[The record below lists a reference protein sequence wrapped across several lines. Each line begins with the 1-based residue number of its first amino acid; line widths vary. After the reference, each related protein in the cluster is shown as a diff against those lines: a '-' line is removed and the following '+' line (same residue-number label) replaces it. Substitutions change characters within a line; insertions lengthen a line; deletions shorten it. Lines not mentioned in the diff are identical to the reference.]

1 MTDPTTTDTTKS
13 PLKEI
18 IQPFI
23 DLIHAPRALWGVNL
37 AYVLEGTA
45 YFGVLSY
52 LAIYFSDYVF
62 RGLAKPDV
70 PAGLMVGVLTF
81 GITLS
86 MFFLGFVADKFGVR
100 RALIWAFLFLLGGR
114 VLIAGAGYLFQPA
127 GLGSTLHLVT
137 MAGIVLIVI
146 GYGMYQPGAYTAVK
160 QFTNPKTA
168 GMAFAMLYALM
179 NLGGWLP
186 SFAFLLRDDD
196 YLGIGIGGVFWVYA
210 AMTVAALLI
219 TVTFLN
225 KATVARAI
233 ATAEAE
239 TAAIKAA
246 EKGEDTSPASKS
258 RPDETGSEGIAVTK
272 EGPVGLWANI
282 VDWVVHHPFT
292 DLKFTFFIFAL
303 IPVQT
308 LFAYNWLV
316 LPQYINRAYD
326 GWIGEYFEIA
336 ANFNPILIFVF
347 APIVAALT
355 QKRKVYNMMIVGTF
369 VMAAPA
375 FFLAFGT
382 NGYLLFAYLL
392 IMSIGEAMWQ
402 PRFLQYAA
410 EIAPEGRTGVYMGVA
425 QFPWFLT
432 KLIVPLYSGTL
443 IAKYVPADGFK
454 NPETLWLITACIA
467 MLSTIILIAAKG
479 WIGKD
484 FKTKAD
490 D

>member
-1 MTDPTTTDTTKS
+1 MAEPATTDAPIN
-13 PLKEI
+13 PLKQI
-18 IQPFI
+18 VQPFI
-23 DLIHAPRALWGVNL
+23 DLIHSPRALWGVNL

-62 RGLAKPDV
+62 QGVPTPDV
-70 PAGLMVGVLTF
+70 PAGFMVGVLTA

-86 MFFLGFVADKFGVR
+86 MFVLGFVADKFGVR
-100 RALIWAFLFLLGGR
+100 NALIWAFLFLIGGR
-114 VLIAGAGYLFQPA
+114 ILIAGAGYAFEPA

-137 MAGIVLIVI
+137 MAGIALIVI
-146 GYGMYQPGAYTAVK
+146 GYGMYQPAAYTAVK

-196 YLGIGIGGVFWVYA
+196 YLGFGIGGVFWVYA
-210 AMTVAALLI
+210 AMTVAALL
-219 TVTFLN
+219 VTIALLT
-225 KATVARAI
+225 KKTVANAI
-233 ATAEAE
+233 ASAKAE

-246 EKGEDTSPASKS
+246 ERGEDAATPAPADTTPPK
-258 RPDETGSEGIAVTK
+258 A
-272 EGPVGLWANI
+272 GPVGFRANFK
-282 VDWVVHHPFT
+282 DWLVNHPFT
-292 DLKFTFFIFAL
+292 DPKFTFFIFAL

-316 LPQYINRAYD
+316 LPVYINRSYT

-336 ANFNPILIFVF
+336 ANFNPILIFIF
-347 APIVAALT
+347 APIVAAVT
-355 QKRKVYNMMIVGTF
+355 QKRKVYNMMIAGTF
-369 VMAAPA
+369 IMAAPA

-382 NGYLLFAYLL
+382 NGWLLFAYLL
-392 IMSIGEAMWQ
+392 IMTIGEAMWQ

-432 KLIVPLYSGTL
+432 KMIVPLYSGTL
-443 IAKYVPADGFK
+443 IAKYVPAEGFK
-454 NPETLWLITACIA
+454 NPEKLWLISACIA
-467 MLSTIILIAAKG
+467 MLSTVMLVLARG

>member
-1 MTDPTTTDTTKS
+1 MAEPATTETPTN
-13 PLKEI
+13 PLKQI
-18 IQPFI
+18 VQPFV
-23 DLIHAPRALWGVNL
+23 DLIHSPRALWGVNL

-52 LAIYFSDYVF
+52 LALYFSDYVF
-62 RGLAKPDV
+62 IGVPNPDV
-70 PAGLMVGVLTF
+70 PAGLMVGVLTA

-100 RALIWAFLFLLGGR
+100 SALIWAFLFLLTGR
-114 VLIAGAGYLFQPA
+114 LLIAGGGYVFEPS
-127 GLGSTLHLVT
+127 GMWSNLHLAT
-137 MAGIVLIVI
+137 MAGILLIVI
-146 GYGMYQPGAYTAVK
+146 GYGMYQPAAYTAVK

-196 YLGIGIGGVFWVYA
+196 YLGVGIGGVFWVYA
-210 AMTVAALLI
+210 AMTVAALFVTI
-219 TVTFLN
+219 TFLN
-225 KATVARAI
+225 KKTVAKAL
-233 ATAEAE
+233 ATAKAE
-239 TAAIKAA
+239 TEAIKA
-246 EKGEDTSPASKS
+246 EKKGESAPTAAQTEAKDAEVAAA
-258 RPDETGSEGIAVTK
+258 R
-272 EGPVGLWANI
+272 PVGFAAN
-282 VDWVVHHPFT
+282 VKDWVVNHPFT
-292 DLKFTFFIFAL
+292 DPKFTFFIFAL

-316 LPQYINRAYD
+316 LPVYINRSYS

-336 ANFNPILIFVF
+336 ANFNPILIFIF

-355 QKRKVYNMMIVGTF
+355 QKRKVYNMMIAGTF
-369 VMAAPA
+369 IMAAPA

-392 IMSIGEAMWQ
+392 IMTIGEAMWQ

-443 IAKYVPADGFK
+443 IAKYVPAEGFK
-454 NPETLWLITACIA
+454 NPEKLWLISACIA
-467 MLSTIILIAAKG
+467 MLSTVMLVIARG

>member
-1 MTDPTTTDTTKS
+1 MAEPATTNAPTS
-13 PLKEI
+13 PLKQI
-18 IQPFI
+18 VQPFI

-52 LAIYFSDYVF
+52 LALYFSDYVF
-62 RGLAKPDV
+62 TGVPTPDV
-70 PAGLMVGVLTF
+70 PAGLMVGVLTA

-100 RALIWAFLFLLGGR
+100 NALIWAFLFLLGGR
-114 VLIAGAGYLFQPA
+114 LLIAGAGYVFEPS
-127 GLGSTLHLVT
+127 GMWSTLHLLT
-137 MAGIVLIVI
+137 MGGILLIVI

-196 YLGIGIGGVFWVYA
+196 YLGLGIGGVFWVYA
-210 AMTVAALLI
+210 AMTVVALFVTI
-219 TVTFLN
+219 TILN
-225 KATVARAI
+225 KKTVADAI
-233 ATAEAE
+233 ASAKAE
-239 TAAIKAA
+239 TAAVKAA
-246 EKGEDTSPASKS
+246 EKGEAAPTEAEVAAEDA
-258 RPDETGSEGIAVTK
+258 RIAK
-272 EGPVGLWANI
+272 AKPVGFWANFK
-282 VDWVVHHPFT
+282 DWLVNHPFT
-292 DLKFTFFIFAL
+292 DPKFTFFIFAL

-316 LPQYINRAYD
+316 LPVYINRSYS

-336 ANFNPILIFVF
+336 ANFNPILIFIF
-347 APIVAALT
+347 APIVAAVT
-355 QKRKVYNMMIVGTF
+355 QKRKVYNMMIAGTF
-369 VMAAPA
+369 IMAAPA

-392 IMSIGEAMWQ
+392 IMTIGEAMWQ

-454 NPETLWLITACIA
+454 NPEKLWLISACIA
-467 MLSTIILIAAKG
+467 MLSTVLLVLARG

>member
-1 MTDPTTTDTTKS
+1 MAEPATTDAPTN
-13 PLKEI
+13 PLKQI
-18 IQPFI
+18 VQPFV
-23 DLIHAPRALWGVNL
+23 DLIHSPRALWGVNL

-52 LAIYFSDYVF
+52 LALYFSDYVF
-62 RGLAKPDV
+62 IGVPNPDV
-70 PAGLMVGVLTF
+70 PAGFMVGVLTA

-100 RALIWAFLFLLGGR
+100 RALIWAFFFLLGGR
-114 VLIAGAGYLFQPA
+114 ILIAGAGYTFEPA
-127 GLGSTLHLVT
+127 GMWSTLHLVT
-137 MAGIVLIVI
+137 MAGIALIVI
-146 GYGMYQPGAYTAVK
+146 GYGMYQPAAYTAVK

-210 AMTVAALLI
+210 AMTVAALFV
-219 TVTFLN
+219 TVIFLN
-225 KATVARAI
+225 KKTVANAL
-233 ATAEAE
+233 ATAQAE
-239 TAAIKAA
+239 TEAIKAA
-246 EKGEDTSPASKS
+246 KKDQNAEQAADAGTEETTETTSK
-258 RPDETGSEGIAVTK
+258 
-272 EGPVGLWANI
+272 PVGLWENI

-292 DLKFTFFIFAL
+292 DPKFTFFIFAL

-316 LPQYINRAYD
+316 LPVYINRSYS

-336 ANFNPILIFVF
+336 ANFNPILIFIF
-347 APIVAALT
+347 APIVAAVT
-355 QKRKVYNMMIVGTF
+355 QKRKVYNMMIAGTF
-369 VMAAPA
+369 IMAAPA

-382 NGYLLFAYLL
+382 NGWLLFAYLL
-392 IMSIGEAMWQ
+392 IMTIGEAMWQ

-432 KLIVPLYSGTL
+432 KMIVPLYSGTL
-443 IAKYVPADGFK
+443 IAKYIPADGFK
-454 NPETLWLITACIA
+454 NPEKLWLISACIA
-467 MLSTIILIAAKG
+467 MLSTVLLVLFRG

>member
-1 MTDPTTTDTTKS
+1 MSGPASTETPQS
-13 PLKEI
+13 PLKQI
-18 IQPFI
+18 AQPFV

-62 RGLAKPDV
+62 QGVPNPDV
-70 PAGLMVGVLTF
+70 PAGFMVGVLTA

-100 RALIWAFLFLLGGR
+100 RALIWAFLLLLGGR
-114 VLIAGAGYLFQPA
+114 VLIAGAGYAFEPA

-137 MAGIVLIVI
+137 MAGIALIVI
-146 GYGMYQPGAYTAVK
+146 GYGMYQPAAYTAVK

-210 AMTVAALLI
+210 AMTVAALLVTI
-219 TVTFLN
+219 TFLN
-225 KATVARAI
+225 RKTVAKAL
-233 ATAEAE
+233 ADAKAQ

-246 EKGEDTSPASKS
+246 EKGGDAPESKTEDDSTEAASAK
-258 RPDETGSEGIAVTK
+258 T
-272 EGPVGLWANI
+272 GPVGFRAN
-282 VDWVVHHPFT
+282 VKDWLVNHPFT
-292 DLKFTFFIFAL
+292 DPKFTFFIFAL

-316 LPQYINRAYD
+316 LPVYINRSYS

-336 ANFNPILIFVF
+336 ANFNPILIFIF
-347 APIVAALT
+347 APIVAAVT
-355 QKRKVYNMMIVGTF
+355 QKRKVYNMMIAGTF
-369 VMAAPA
+369 IMAAPA

-392 IMSIGEAMWQ
+392 IMTIGEAMWQ

-432 KLIVPLYSGTL
+432 KMIVPLYSGTL

-454 NPETLWLITACIA
+454 NPEKLWLISACIA
-467 MLSTIILIAAKG
+467 MLSTILLVLARG

>member
-1 MTDPTTTDTTKS
+1 
-13 PLKEI
+13 
-18 IQPFI
+18 
-23 DLIHAPRALWGVNL
+23 
-37 AYVLEGTA
+37 
-45 YFGVLSY
+45 
-52 LAIYFSDYVF
+52 
-62 RGLAKPDV
+62 
-70 PAGLMVGVLTF
+70 
-81 GITLS
+81 
-86 MFFLGFVADKFGVR
+86 
-100 RALIWAFLFLLGGR
+100 
-114 VLIAGAGYLFQPA
+114 
-127 GLGSTLHLVT
+127 
-137 MAGIVLIVI
+137 
-146 GYGMYQPGAYTAVK
+146 
-160 QFTNPKTA
+160 
-168 GMAFAMLYALM
+168 MAFAMLYALM

-196 YLGIGIGGVFWVYA
+196 YLGLGIGGVFWVYA
-210 AMTVAALLI
+210 AMTAVALI
-219 TVTFLN
+219 ATIAILN
-225 KATVARAI
+225 KATVAKAI
-233 ATAEAE
+233 QTAREQ

-246 EKGEDTSPASKS
+246 EKAESSPHSPA
-258 RPDETGSEGIAVTK
+258 DEAEAADHETTSEAK
-272 EGPVGLWANI
+272 PGPVGFWNNL

-292 DLKFTFFIFAL
+292 DLKFTFFIFVL

-316 LPQYINRAYD
+316 LPPYINRAYE

-336 ANFNPILIFVF
+336 ANFNPILIFIF

-355 QKRKVYNMMIVGTF
+355 QKRKVYNMMIAGTF

-375 FFLAFGT
+375 FFLAIGT

-392 IMSIGEAMWQ
+392 IMTIGEAMWQ

-443 IAKYVPADGFK
+443 LAKYVPAEGPKD
-454 NPETLWLITACIA
+454 PETLWLISACIA
-467 MLSTIILIAAKG
+467 MLSCIILFAAKG

>member
-1 MTDPTTTDTTKS
+1 MADPATTDAPEN
-13 PLKEI
+13 PLKQI
-18 IQPFI
+18 VQPFI

-52 LAIYFSDYVF
+52 LALYFSDYVF
-62 RGLAKPDV
+62 IGVPTPDV
-70 PAGLMVGVLTF
+70 PAGLMVGVLTA

-100 RALIWAFLFLLGGR
+100 NALIWAFLFLLGGR
-114 VLIAGAGYLFQPA
+114 LLIAGGGYVFEPS
-127 GLGSTLHLVT
+127 GMWSSLHLVT
-137 MAGIVLIVI
+137 MAGILLIVI

-196 YLGIGIGGVFWVYA
+196 YLGLGIGGVFWVYA
-210 AMTVAALLI
+210 AMTVAALFI
-219 TVTFLN
+219 TITILN
-225 KATVARAI
+225 RKTVADAI
-233 ATAEAE
+233 ATAKAE
-239 TAAIKAA
+239 TSAMKAA
-246 EKGEDTSPASKS
+246 EKGEAAPTQADVDAE
-258 RPDETGSEGIAVTK
+258 DERIAK
-272 EGPVGLWANI
+272 AKPVGFWANFK
-282 VDWVVHHPFT
+282 DWLVNHPFT
-292 DLKFTFFIFAL
+292 DPKFTFFIFAL

-316 LPQYINRAYD
+316 LPVYINRSYS

-336 ANFNPILIFVF
+336 ANFNPILIFIF
-347 APIVAALT
+347 APIVAAVT
-355 QKRKVYNMMIVGTF
+355 QKRKVYNMMIAGTF
-369 VMAAPA
+369 IMAAPA

-392 IMSIGEAMWQ
+392 IMTIGEAMWQ

-454 NPETLWLITACIA
+454 NPEKLWLISACIA
-467 MLSTIILIAAKG
+467 MLSTVLLVLARG

>member
-1 MTDPTTTDTTKS
+1 
-13 PLKEI
+13 
-18 IQPFI
+18 
-23 DLIHAPRALWGVNL
+23 
-37 AYVLEGTA
+37 VLEGTA

-52 LAIYFSDYVF
+52 LAIYFSDFVF
-62 RGLAKPDV
+62 RGVDTPDV
-70 PAGLMVGVLTF
+70 PAGLMVGVLTA

-100 RALIWAFLFLLGGR
+100 RALIWAFLLLLGGR
-114 VLIAGAGYLFQPA
+114 VLIAGAGYVFPPS
-127 GLGSTLHLVT
+127 GLWSTLHVVT
-137 MAGIVLIVI
+137 MAGILLIVI
-146 GYGMYQPGAYTAVK
+146 GYGMYQPAAYTAVR

-196 YLGIGIGGVFWVYA
+196 YLGLGIRGVFWVYA
-210 AMTVAALLI
+210 ALTVIALLVTITLLNKTTVA
-219 TVTFLN
+219 N
-225 KATVARAI
+225 AI
-233 ATAEAE
+233 ANAKAE
-239 TAAIKAA
+239 TAVIKAA
-246 EKGEDTSPASKS
+246 ERGEPSSPAV
-258 RPDETGSEGIAVTK
+258 DTGTEEKVGAAAR
-272 EGPVGLWANI
+272 PVGFLANFK
-282 VDWVVHHPFT
+282 DWVVNHPFT

-316 LPQYINRAYD
+316 LPVYINRSYS

-336 ANFNPILIFVF
+336 ANFNPILIFFF

-355 QKRKVYNMMIVGTF
+355 QKRKVYNMMIAGTF
-369 VMAAPA
+369 IMAAPA
-375 FFLAFGT
+375 FLLAIGT
-382 NGYLLFAYLL
+382 TGILLFAYLL
-392 IMSIGEAMWQ
+392 IMTIGEAMWQ

-443 IAKYVPADGFK
+443 IAKYVPAEGFK
-454 NPETLWLITACIA
+454 SPETLWLISACIA
-467 MLSTIILIAAKG
+467 MLSTIILFLAKG

>member
-1 MTDPTTTDTTKS
+1 
-13 PLKEI
+13 
-18 IQPFI
+18 
-23 DLIHAPRALWGVNL
+23 
-37 AYVLEGTA
+37 
-45 YFGVLSY
+45 
-52 LAIYFSDYVF
+52 
-62 RGLAKPDV
+62 
-70 PAGLMVGVLTF
+70 MVGVLTA

-100 RALIWAFLFLLGGR
+100 RALIWAFLLLLGGR
-114 VLIAGAGYLFQPA
+114 LLIAGAGTTLEPA
-127 GLGSTLHLVT
+127 GLWSPLHIAT
-137 MAGIVLIVI
+137 MAGIFFIIV
-146 GYGMYQPGAYTAVK
+146 GYGMYQPGAYTAVR

-186 SFAFLLRDDD
+186 TFAFLLRDDD
-196 YLGIGIGGVFWVYA
+196 YLGLGMVGVFWVYA
-210 AMTVAALLI
+210 AMTVGALLI
-219 TVTFLN
+219 TITLLN
-225 KATVARAI
+225 KKTVSEAI
-233 ATAEAE
+233 VAAKAE
-239 TAAIKAA
+239 TAAMKAA
-246 EKGEDTSPASKS
+246 EKGEDAAAAAEAAADQATSDGVT
-258 RPDETGSEGIAVTK
+258 RSEDA
-272 EGPVGLWANI
+272 PRGLKANI
-282 VDWVVHHPFT
+282 VDWVVNHPFT

-316 LPQYINRAYD
+316 LPVYINRAYE

-336 ANFNPILIFVF
+336 ANFNPILIFIF

-355 QKRKVYNMMIVGTF
+355 QKRKVYNMMIAGTF

-375 FFLAFGT
+375 FFLAIGT

-392 IMSIGEAMWQ
+392 IMTIGEAMWQ

-443 IAKYVPADGFK
+443 IAKYVPAEGFK
-454 NPETLWLITACIA
+454 SPETLWLISACVA
-467 MLSTIILIAAKG
+467 MMSTVLLVLARG

-490 D
+490 E

>member
-1 MTDPTTTDTTKS
+1 MAGTATDDTPKN
-13 PLKEI
+13 PLREI
-18 IQPFI
+18 VQPFI
-23 DLIHAPRALWGVNL
+23 DLVHAPRALWGVNL

-62 RGLAKPDV
+62 QAVPNPDV
-70 PAGLMVGVLTF
+70 PAGLMVGVLTA

-100 RALIWAFLFLLGGR
+100 RALIWAFLALLAGR
-114 VLIAGAGYLFQPA
+114 LLIAGAGYVFEPA
-127 GLGSTLHLVT
+127 GLWSTLHLVT
-137 MAGIVLIVI
+137 MAGIVFIVI
-146 GYGMYQPGAYTAVK
+146 GYGMYQPAAYTAVK

-210 AMTVAALLI
+210 AMTVAALVI
-219 TVTFLN
+219 TIALLS
-225 KATVARAI
+225 KKTVATAI
-233 ATAEAE
+233 ATAKAE
-239 TAAIKAA
+239 TAAIKAEEA
-246 EKGEDTSPASKS
+246 GEEAPSGETTDAAPANEDK
-258 RPDETGSEGIAVTK
+258 PEGFVAGVK
-272 EGPVGLWANI
+272 DWI
-282 VDWVVHHPFT
+282 VNHPFT

-316 LPQYINRAYD
+316 LPVYINRSYS

-336 ANFNPILIFVF
+336 ANFNPILIFIF

-355 QKRKVYNMMIVGTF
+355 QKRKVYNMMIAGTF
-369 VMAAPA
+369 IMAAPA

-392 IMSIGEAMWQ
+392 IMTIGEAMWQ

-443 IAKYVPADGFK
+443 IARYVPAEGFK
-454 NPETLWLITACIA
+454 NPEQLWLISACIA
-467 MLSTIILIAAKG
+467 MLSTVLLVLARG

>member
-1 MTDPTTTDTTKS
+1 MADPATTEAPTN
-13 PLKEI
+13 PLKQI
-18 IQPFI
+18 VQPFV

-52 LAIYFSDYVF
+52 LALYFSDYVF
-62 RGLAKPDV
+62 TGVPTPDV
-70 PAGLMVGVLTF
+70 PAGLMVGVLTA

-100 RALIWAFLFLLGGR
+100 NALIWAFLFLLGGR
-114 VLIAGAGYLFQPA
+114 LLIAGAGYVFQPA
-127 GLGSTLHLVT
+127 GLWSTLHVVT
-137 MAGIVLIVI
+137 MAGILLIVI

-196 YLGIGIGGVFWVYA
+196 YLGLGIGGVFWVYA
-210 AMTVAALLI
+210 AMTVAALFI
-219 TVTFLN
+219 TVMILN
-225 KATVARAI
+225 RKTVADAI
-233 ATAEAE
+233 ATAKAE

-246 EKGEDTSPASKS
+246 ERGEAAPTEADVAAEDA
-258 RPDETGSEGIAVTK
+258 RIAEAK
-272 EGPVGLWANI
+272 PVGFWANFK
-282 VDWVVHHPFT
+282 DWLINHPFT
-292 DLKFTFFIFAL
+292 DPKFTFFIFAL

-316 LPQYINRAYD
+316 LPVYINRSYS

-336 ANFNPILIFVF
+336 ANFNPILIFIF
-347 APIVAALT
+347 APIVAAVT
-355 QKRKVYNMMIVGTF
+355 QKRKVYNMMIAGTF
-369 VMAAPA
+369 IMAAPA

-382 NGYLLFAYLL
+382 NGWLLFAYLL
-392 IMSIGEAMWQ
+392 IMTIGEAMWQ

-454 NPETLWLITACIA
+454 NPEKLWLISACIA
-467 MLSTIILIAAKG
+467 MLSTVLLVLAKG

>member
-1 MTDPTTTDTTKS
+1 MTAPETPEAPTS
-13 PLKEI
+13 PLKQI
-18 IQPFI
+18 VQPFI
-23 DLIHAPRALWGVNL
+23 DLIHSPRALWGVNL

-62 RGLAKPDV
+62 QGVANPDV
-70 PAGLMVGVLTF
+70 PAGLMVGVLTA

-86 MFFLGFVADKFGVR
+86 MFILGFVADKFGVR
-100 RALIWAFLFLLGGR
+100 NALIWAFLFLIGGR
-114 VLIAGAGYLFQPA
+114 VLIAGAGYAFEPA

-137 MAGIVLIVI
+137 MAGIALIII
-146 GYGMYQPGAYTAVK
+146 GYGMYQPAAYTAVK

-186 SFAFLLRDDD
+186 TFAFLLRDDD
-196 YLGIGIGGVFWVYA
+196 YLGLGIGGVFWVYA
-210 AMTVAALLI
+210 AMTVAALL
-219 TVTFLN
+219 VTIVLLT
-225 KATVARAI
+225 KKTVANAI
-233 ATAEAE
+233 ASAKAE
-239 TAAIKAA
+239 TAAIKA
-246 EKGEDTSPASKS
+246 E
-258 RPDETGSEGIAVTK
+258 ETGESVPTAAQAEAK
-272 EGPVGLWANI
+272 DAEAAAAKPVGFKANFKDWALN
-282 VDWVVHHPFT
+282 HPFT

-316 LPQYINRAYD
+316 LPVYINRSYS

-336 ANFNPILIFVF
+336 ANFNPILIFIF
-347 APIVAALT
+347 APIVAAVT
-355 QKRKVYNMMIVGTF
+355 QKRKVYNMMIAGTF
-369 VMAAPA
+369 IMAAPA

-392 IMSIGEAMWQ
+392 IMTIGEAMWQ

-432 KLIVPLYSGTL
+432 KMIVPLYSGTL
-443 IAKYVPADGFK
+443 IAKYIPADGFK
-454 NPETLWLITACIA
+454 NPEKLWLISACIA
-467 MLSTIILIAAKG
+467 MLSTILLIAFRG

-490 D
+490 G